1 MDWVFVMGRPK
12 KKPSEMTTEQAMR
25 RLFGK
30 KRLALLKKVAQ
41 ELDTEKTSK
50 SKGKKRAE

>member
-1 MDWVFVMGRPK
+1 MDWVSVMGRPK

-41 ELDTEKTSK
+41 ELDSEKTSK
-50 SKGKKRAE
+50 GGSKKRAK